1 MPLSRV
7 ETEKTEGKEF
17 DNDSLL
23 KPEMLVGFDDDVDGE
38 ASYLALTINF
48 VVDIK
53 HSYWQDKMAQE
64 ILKDL
69 AEDSRNNYNKG
80 IG

>member
-1 MPLSRV
+1 MVNLMPLSRV

-53 HSYWQDKMAQE
+53 HSY
-64 ILKDL
+64 
-69 AEDSRNNYNKG
+69 
-80 IG
+80 